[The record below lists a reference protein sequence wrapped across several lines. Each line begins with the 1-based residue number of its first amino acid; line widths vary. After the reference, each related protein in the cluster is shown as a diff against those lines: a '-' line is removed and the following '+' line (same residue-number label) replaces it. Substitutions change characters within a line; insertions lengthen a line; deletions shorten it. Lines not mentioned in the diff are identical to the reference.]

1 MLKLKITASP
11 EGENVYHLSDE
22 RAPTL
27 GDVHTGVGVAG
38 GHEAVLQE
46 QPLVVMGA
54 VADEHLFVR
63 PPA

>member
-1 MLKLKITASP
+1 M
-11 EGENVYHLSDE
+11 
-22 RAPTL
+22 